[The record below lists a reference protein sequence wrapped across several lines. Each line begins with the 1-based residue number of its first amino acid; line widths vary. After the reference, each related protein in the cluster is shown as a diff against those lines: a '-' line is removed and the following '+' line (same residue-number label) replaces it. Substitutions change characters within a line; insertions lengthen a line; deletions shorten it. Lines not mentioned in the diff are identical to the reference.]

1 MPRGVIDAA
10 RDAVGASHGH
20 GPGLAD
26 STRAYSVCRV
36 SAFVGHASSGPLNRE
51 SAEFLIASSR
61 VEFGAVCL
69 RGVGAHW
76 RKPES
81 HHEVHRHRLRRQ
93 KVKKTNPMYDES
105 AMCMKLK
112 VKTRLKSK
120 IKRRADPAPGP
131 RAGRTC
137 GRAHPHD

>member
-36 SAFVGHASSGPLNRE
+36 SAFCGSCLVRSSERNRE
-51 SAEFLIASSR
+51 SAEFPIHCRSLRILHVIARPLASC
-61 VEFGAVCL
+61 VEFVHSLWRFCL
-69 RGVGAHW
+69 RWPGALAQW

-81 HHEVHRHRLRRQ
+81 HH
-93 KVKKTNPMYDES
+93 K
-105 AMCMKLK
+105 
-112 VKTRLKSK
+112 
-120 IKRRADPAPGP
+120 
-131 RAGRTC
+131 
-137 GRAHPHD
+137 

>member
-61 VEFGAVCL
+61 VEFHIGGNRNPIMKYIVIDC
-69 RGVGAHW
+69 G
-76 RKPES
+76 
-81 HHEVHRHRLRRQ
+81 
-93 KVKKTNPMYDES
+93 VKKSKKQIRCMTNPR
-105 AMCMKLK
+105 C
-112 VKTRLKSK
+112 V
-120 IKRRADPAPGP
+120 
-131 RAGRTC
+131 
-137 GRAHPHD
+137 